1 MRIVTNPERLSK
13 VCEPVDYKTSRQ
25 IANKMIMFLLSHKN
39 IGNNS
44 IGLACNQLGLDGRIL
59 LIKQG
64 NRWERIINPVILNRS
79 DETIISEEKCLS
91 IKKKSVKVER
101 YTSIKIIQD
110 LENIYHTDKIMNY
123 KEMEFSGLDAIVIQ
137 HEIDH
142 LNGILITDKE

>member
-25 IANKMIMFLLSHKN
+25 NANQMIRFLLSHKN
-39 IGNNS
+39 IESNS

-64 NRWERIINPVILNRS
+64 NRWTRIINPVILNRS
-79 DETIISEEKCLS
+79 DETITTVEKCLS

-101 YTSIKIIQD
+101 YTSIKIYQD
-110 LENIYHTDKIMNY
+110 VKELE
-123 KEMEFSGLDAIVIQ
+123 EQVMEFSGLDAIVIQ

>member
-101 YTSIKIIQD
+101 YTSIKIYQD
-110 LENIYHTDKIMNY
+110 VKELE
-123 KEMEFSGLDAIVIQ
+123 EQVMEFSGLDAIVIQ

>member
-1 MRIVTNPERLSK
+1 MRIVTNPDILNK

-44 IGLACNQLGLDGRIL
+44 IGLACNQLGLDGRVL

-64 NRWERIINPVILNRS
+64 NKWTRIINPVILNRS

-101 YTSIKIIQD
+101 HTSIKIYQD
-110 LENIYHTDKIMNY
+110 V
-123 KEMEFSGLDAIVIQ
+123 KELVEQVMEFSGLDAIVIQ

>member
-1 MRIVTNPERLSK
+1 MRIVTNPDILNK

-25 IANKMIMFLLSHKN
+25 NANQMIRFLLSNRN
-39 IGNNS
+39 IESNS

-64 NRWERIINPVILNRS
+64 NKWERIINPVILNRS
-79 DETIISEEKCLS
+79 DETIITEEKCLS

-101 YTSIKIIQD
+101 HTSIKIYQD
-110 LENIYHTDKIMNY
+110 VKELEEKV
-123 KEMEFSGLDAIVIQ
+123 MEFSGLDAIVIQ

-142 LNGILITDKE
+142 LNGILITDK

>member
-1 MRIVTNPERLSK
+1 MRIVTNPDILNK

-25 IANKMIMFLLSHKN
+25 NANQMIRFLLSNRN
-39 IGNNS
+39 IESNS

-79 DETIISEEKCLS
+79 DETIITEEKCLS

-101 YTSIKIIQD
+101 HTSIKIYQD
-110 LENIYHTDKIMNY
+110 VKELEEKV
-123 KEMEFSGLDAIVIQ
+123 MEFSGLDAIVIQ

>member
-1 MRIVTNPERLSK
+1 MRIVTNPDILNK

-64 NRWERIINPVILNRS
+64 NKWTRIINPVILNRS

-91 IKKKSVKVER
+91 IKKKSVKVKR
-101 YTSIKIIQD
+101 YTSIKIYQD
-110 LENIYHTDKIMNY
+110 VKELE
-123 KEMEFSGLDAIVIQ
+123 EQVMEFSGLDAIVIQ

>member
-64 NRWERIINPVILNRS
+64 NKWTRIINPVILNRS

-91 IKKKSVKVER
+91 IKKKSVKVKR
-101 YTSIKIIQD
+101 YTSIKIYQD
-110 LENIYHTDKIMNY
+110 VKELE
-123 KEMEFSGLDAIVIQ
+123 EQVMEFSGLDAIVIQ

>member
-1 MRIVTNPERLSK
+1 MRIVTNPDILNK

-25 IANKMIMFLLSHKN
+25 NANQMIRFLLSNRN
-39 IGNNS
+39 IESNS

-64 NRWERIINPVILNRS
+64 DRWERIINPVILNRS
-79 DETIISEEKCLS
+79 DETIITEEKCLS

-101 YTSIKIIQD
+101 HTSIKIYQD
-110 LENIYHTDKIMNY
+110 VKELEEKV
-123 KEMEFSGLDAIVIQ
+123 MEYFGRDAIVIQ

-142 LNGILITDKE
+142 LNGILIIDK

>member
-1 MRIVTNPERLSK
+1 MRIVTNPEALSK
-13 VCEPVDYKTSRQ
+13 VCKPVDYKTSRQ
-25 IANKMIMFLLSHKN
+25 VANKMIMFLVSHKR
-39 IGNNS
+39 IGDNS

-64 NRWERIINPVILNRS
+64 NKWTRIINPVILNRS
-79 DETIISEEKCLS
+79 DETIITEEKCLS

-101 YTSIKIIQD
+101 HTSIKIYQD
-110 LENIYHTDKIMNY
+110 VKELE
-123 KEMEFSGLDAIVIQ
+123 EQVMEFSGLDAIVIQ

>member
-1 MRIVTNPERLSK
+1 MRIVTNPDILNK

-44 IGLACNQLGLDGRIL
+44 IGLACNQLGLDGRVL

-64 NRWERIINPVILNRS
+64 NKWTRIINPVILNRS

-101 YTSIKIIQD
+101 HTSIKIYQD
-110 LENIYHTDKIMNY
+110 V
-123 KEMEFSGLDAIVIQ
+123 KELVEQVMEFSGLAAIVIQ

>member
-1 MRIVTNPERLSK
+1 MRIVTNPEKLNK

-25 IANKMIMFLLSHKN
+25 IANKMIMFLLSHKR
-39 IGNNS
+39 IGDNS

-79 DETIISEEKCLS
+79 DETIITEEKCLS

-101 YTSIKIIQD
+101 YTSIKIYQD
-110 LENIYHTDKIMNY
+110 V
-123 KEMEFSGLDAIVIQ
+123 KELKEQVMEFSGLDAIVIQ